1 MATPIRKKRNFKAL
15 QLSSP
20 SSPVSPI
27 VVAPPEPV
35 PAPAPAPAPTAAPAP
50 SVAPLMP
57 TRQAPAP
64 GGKRRPPPMTL
75 KAPKIPTNPA
85 PVETGGQLLTVVS
98 GSSSAPNTASP
109 MGSTRRSTYA
119 TLSNT
124 LANLDINAETKY
136 DLRNEDLKEMQELG
150 QGNGGSVKK
159 VRAHPHRHYNGEK
172 GPCSLLPTAFD
183 DADRCQVV
191 LIDAK
196 PAVRKQILR
205 ELQIMHNCHS
215 KYIISFY
222 GAYLA
227 DPNICICMEFMDKGS
242 LDGIYK
248 KIGAIDIDIVGKVA
262 LAVLEG
268 LTYLYDV
275 HRIIHRDI
283 KPSNILCN
291 SQGDIKICDFGVSGE
306 LINSIA
312 DTFVG
317 TSTYMSPERIQGAQ
331 YTVKSDVW
339 SLGISLIELALG
351 RFPFSESDD
360 DSDSDLSEFENTLSP
375 ARPGSMGS
383 IAALSLPQSRKDRKS
398 AAAKKDRRKSKGVSL
413 QGGGMTM
420 SILEL
425 LQHIVNEPA
434 PRLTPEGSY
443 AKGFIGTSTRIPSSN
458 HEWIKHAKRSKIDVE
473 EWANTF

>member
-15 QLSSP
+15 QLQ
-20 SSPVSPI
+20 
-27 VVAPPEPV
+27 VAEN
-35 PAPAPAPAPTAAPAP
+35 APAPAAPKEPDPIAIRTAPTVSGAAPG
-50 SVAPLMP
+50 L
-57 TRQAPAP
+57 
-64 GGKRRPPPMTL
+64 KKRPPPMTL
-75 KAPKIPTNPA
+75 KAPKIPTSSGA
-85 PVETGGQLLTVVS
+85 VSAVEQDGNLLTVGS
-98 GSSSAPNTASP
+98 GPNSAPHTSTASVK
-109 MGSTRRSTYA
+109 RNTYHA
-119 TLSNT
+119 TLSTT
-124 LANLDINAETKY
+124 LANLDMNAEIKF
-136 DLRNEDLKEMQELG
+136 DLRNEDLKDLQELG

-159 VRAHPHRHYNGEK
+159 VEHV
-172 GPCSLLPTAFD
+172 PTKTVMAKKI
-183 DADRCQVV
+183 V

-196 PAVRKQILR
+196 PSVRKQILR
-205 ELQIMHNCHS
+205 ELQIMHDCHS

-222 GAYLA
+222 GAFLA

-248 KIGAIDIDIVGKVA
+248 KIGAIDIDVVGKVA

-291 SQGDIKICDFGVSGE
+291 SRGEIKICDFGVSGE

-351 RFPFSESDD
+351 RFPFSESVSD
-360 DSDSDLSEFENTLSP
+360 DSDLSDYEGTLSP
-375 ARPGSMGS
+375 ARPGSIS
-383 IAALSLPQSRKDRKS
+383 LSGLPPARIKNKRNST
-398 AAAKKDRRKSKGVSL
+398 AKKDKRKSKGVSL
-413 QGGGMTM
+413 QGGAMTM

-434 PRLTPEGSY
+434 PRLTPEGRY
-443 AKGFIGTSTRIPSSN
+443 PKEAEAFIDSCLLKDPDDRKTPKDLLKD
-458 HEWIKHAKRSKIDVE
+458 EWIEHAKVSDINLE
-473 EWANTF
+473 EWASTF

>member
-15 QLSSP
+15 QLNVDDQPTSP
-20 SSPVSPI
+20 SE
-27 VVAPPEPV
+27 PEPI
-35 PAPAPAPAPTAAPAP
+35 
-50 SVAPLMP
+50 P
-57 TRQAPAP
+57 TRLAPVAA
-64 GGKRRPPPMTL
+64 GKKRPPPMTL
-75 KAPKIPTNPA
+75 KAPKIPSNGTTDGNGA
-85 PVETGGQLLTVVS
+85 ANGQNSAILT
-98 GSSSAPNTASP
+98 SSPSPRRNT
-109 MGSTRRSTYA
+109 YHA
-119 TLSNT
+119 TLSST
-124 LANLDINAETKY
+124 LANLDMNSDSKFE
-136 DLRNEDLKEMQELG
+136 LRNEDFKDLQELG

-159 VRAHPHRHYNGEK
+159 VEHV
-172 GPCSLLPTAFD
+172 PTGKIMAKKI
-183 DADRCQVV
+183 V

-196 PAVRKQILR
+196 PSVRKQILR
-205 ELQIMHNCHS
+205 ELLIMHDCNS
-215 KYIISFY
+215 KYIISFW
-222 GAYLA
+222 GAFLA

-248 KIGAIDIDIVGKVA
+248 KIGAIDIDVVAEVA

-291 SQGDIKICDFGVSGE
+291 SEGEIKICDFGVSGE

-351 RFPFSESDD
+351 RFPFAESSSD
-360 DSDSDLSEFENTLSP
+360 DSDLSDLEGTLSP
-375 ARPGSMGS
+375 GAV
-383 IAALSLPQSRKDRKS
+383 LPPPRSQKEKDKKDKRKS
-398 AAAKKDRRKSKGVSL
+398 HGVSL

-434 PRLTPEGSY
+434 PKLTPEGRY
-443 AKGFIGTSTRIPSSN
+443 PKEADDFIDSCLLKDPDARKTPKDLLKHPWIDHARATAMDLKAWAST
-458 HEWIKHAKRSKIDVE
+458 
-473 EWANTF
+473 F

>member
-15 QLSSP
+15 QLDVP
-20 SSPVSPI
+20 AKPKE
-27 VVAPPEPV
+27 PEPV
-35 PAPAPAPAPTAAPAP
+35 PTRAAPATT
-50 SVAPLMP
+50 APK
-57 TRQAPAP
+57 
-64 GGKRRPPPMTL
+64 GKKRPPPMTL
-75 KAPKIPTNPA
+75 NAPKLG
-85 PVETGGQLLTVVS
+85 V
-98 GSSSAPNTASP
+98 SSAVQDPDGNLANAAGAPTSTIPSASAN
-109 MGSTRRSTYA
+109 TRRNTYHT

-124 LANLDINAETKY
+124 LANLDMNAETRY
-136 DLRNEDLKEMQELG
+136 DLRNEDLKDLQELG

-159 VRAHPHRHYNGEK
+159 VEHT
-172 GPCSLLPTAFD
+172 PTNTIMAKKI
-183 DADRCQVV
+183 V

-196 PAVRKQILR
+196 PSVRKQILR
-205 ELQIMHNCHS
+205 ELHIMHDCHS
-215 KYIISFY
+215 PYIISFY
-222 GAYLA
+222 GAFLS

-248 KIGAIDIDIVGKVA
+248 KIGAIDIEVVSKVA

-291 SQGDIKICDFGVSGE
+291 SQGQIKICDFGVSGE

-351 RFPFSESDD
+351 RFPFADSDPD
-360 DSDSDLSEFENTLSP
+360 DSDLSDFEGTLSP
-375 ARPGSMGS
+375 GS
-383 IAALSLPQSRKDRKS
+383 IGLPPKKEKDKT
-398 AAAKKDRRKSKGVSL
+398 AVSL
-413 QGGGMTM
+413 QGGGMMM

-434 PRLTPEGSY
+434 PRLTPEGRFPQEAEDFVDSCLLKDPD
-443 AKGFIGTSTRIPSSN
+443 ARNTPKDLLKHP
-458 HEWIKHAKRSKIDVE
+458 WIDSARASRFDLEV
-473 EWANTF
+473 WANTF

>member
-1 MATPIRKKRNFKAL
+1 
-15 QLSSP
+15 
-20 SSPVSPI
+20 
-27 VVAPPEPV
+27 
-35 PAPAPAPAPTAAPAP
+35 
-50 SVAPLMP
+50 
-57 TRQAPAP
+57 
-64 GGKRRPPPMTL
+64 MTL
-75 KAPKIPTNPA
+75 KAPKLPPTTTSAVIEDGN
-85 PVETGGQLLTVVS
+85 LLTVQS
-98 GSSSAPNTASP
+98 GASSAPNTASP
-109 MGSTRRSTYA
+109 SASKRNTYHTA
-119 TLSNT
+119 LSNT
-124 LANLDINAETKY
+124 LANLDLNAVVKY
-136 DLRNEDLKEMQELG
+136 DLRNEDLKDLQELG

-159 VRAHPHRHYNGEK
+159 VEHI
-172 GPCSLLPTAFD
+172 PTGTIMAKKI
-183 DADRCQVV
+183 V

-196 PAVRKQILR
+196 PSVRKQILR
-205 ELQIMHNCHS
+205 ELHIMHECNS
-215 KYIISFY
+215 RYIVSFY

-227 DPNICICMEFMDKGS
+227 DPNICICMEVMDKGS

-248 KIGAIDIDIVGKVA
+248 KIGAIDIDIVGQVA

-283 KPSNILCN
+283 KPSNMLCN
-291 SQGDIKICDFGVSGE
+291 SKGEIKICDFGVSGE

-351 RFPFSESDD
+351 RFPFAESEAD
-360 DSDSDLSEFENTLSP
+360 DSDLSDLEGTLSP

-383 IAALSLPQSRKDRKS
+383 IAALSLPPRPPKS
-398 AAAKKDRRKSKGVSL
+398 ASSKKDKRKSKGVSL

-434 PRLTPEGSY
+434 PKLTEGRFPVMAESFIDCCLLKDPDARKTPKELLDY
-443 AKGFIGTSTRIPSSN
+443 PWIEQAKSST
-458 HEWIKHAKRSKIDVE
+458 IDIE
-473 EWANTF
+473 AWTQTF

>member
-1 MATPIRKKRNFKAL
+1 MSTPIRKKRNFKAL
-15 QLSSP
+15 QLSTP
-20 SSPVSPI
+20 GEPAP
-27 VVAPPEPV
+27 VAPPEPEPV
-35 PAPAPAPAPTAAPAP
+35 AIRQAPAPTAP
-50 SVAPLMP
+50 S
-57 TRQAPAP
+57 

-75 KAPKIPTNPA
+75 KAPKLPPSTTSTSTAA
-85 PVETGGQLLTVVS
+85 PGEDNTLLTVAN
-98 GSSSAPNTASP
+98 GANSAPNTASP
-109 MGSTRRSTYA
+109 HISKRNTYHTA
-119 TLSNT
+119 LSNT
-124 LANLDINAETKY
+124 LANLDLNNETKL
-136 DLRNEDLKEMQELG
+136 DLRNEDLREIRELG
-150 QGNGGSVKK
+150 QGNGGSVKL
-159 VRAHPHRHYNGEK
+159 VEHT
-172 GPCSLLPTAFD
+172 PTGKIMAKKI
-183 DADRCQVV
+183 V

-205 ELQIMHNCHS
+205 ELQIMHDCHS
-215 KYIISFY
+215 NYIISFW
-222 GAYLA
+222 GAFLS
-227 DPNICICMEFMDKGS
+227 DPNICICMEAMDKGS

-248 KIGAIDIDIVGKVA
+248 KTGPINIDVVGKVA

-283 KPSNILCN
+283 KPSNILFN
-291 SQGDIKICDFGVSGE
+291 SAGEIKICDFGVSGE

-351 RFPFSESDD
+351 RFPFSESLSD
-360 DSDSDLSEFENTLSP
+360 DSDLSDLEGTLSP
-375 ARPGSMGS
+375 ARPGSINS
-383 IAALSLPQSRKDRKS
+383 LAALGIPPRKPKETS
-398 AAAKKDRRKSKGVSL
+398 KKDKRKSKGVSL

-434 PRLTPEGSY
+434 PRLSGFPAMAEAFVDSCLLKDPDMRKTPKDLLNDDWIVYSR
-443 AKGFIGTSTRIPSSN
+443 TSP
-458 HEWIKHAKRSKIDVE
+458 IDLQA
-473 EWANTF
+473 WAATF

>member
-1 MATPIRKKRNFKAL
+1 MSSPLISPVSPIRKKRNFKAL
-15 QLSSP
+15 QLKAP
-20 SSPVSPI
+20 PMPT
-27 VVAPPEPV
+27 APPPPPPPEPIAV
-35 PAPAPAPAPTAAPAP
+35 
-50 SVAPLMP
+50 
-57 TRQAPAP
+57 RQAPTIAP
-64 GGKRRPPPMTL
+64 LTAGKKRPPPMVI
-75 KAPKIPTNPA
+75 KAPKIPNMGGAVSAVEQETTN
-85 PVETGGQLLTVVS
+85 VLTVVS
-98 GSSSAPNTASP
+98 NGPGSAPNTATA
-109 MGSTRRSTYA
+109 STRRNTYHA

-124 LANLDINAETKY
+124 LANLDMNAEIKF
-136 DLRNEDLKEMQELG
+136 DLRNEDLKDLHELG

-159 VRAHPHRHYNGEK
+159 VEHV
-172 GPCSLLPTAFD
+172 PTGTIMAKKI
-183 DADRCQVV
+183 V

-196 PAVRKQILR
+196 PSVRKQILR
-205 ELQIMHNCHS
+205 ELQIMHDCKS
-215 KYIISFY
+215 KYIISFW
-222 GAYLA
+222 GAFLA

-248 KIGAIDIDIVGKVA
+248 KIGPIDIDVVGQVA

-291 SQGDIKICDFGVSGE
+291 SRGEIKICDFGVSGE

-351 RFPFSESDD
+351 RFPFSESS
-360 DSDSDLSEFENTLSP
+360 DSDSDLSDFEGTLSP
-375 ARPGSMGS
+375 ARPGGHLSS
-383 IAALSLPQSRKDRKS
+383 IGLPPSRPRIKTQ
-398 AAAKKDRRKSKGVSL
+398 KKDKRKSKGVSL

-434 PRLTPEGSY
+434 PRLMPEGRFPREAEEFVDSCLLKDPDSRKTPKDLLKDIWIQQ
-443 AKGFIGTSTRIPSSN
+443 ARVSNVDLEVWAST
-458 HEWIKHAKRSKIDVE
+458 
-473 EWANTF
+473 F

>member
-1 MATPIRKKRNFKAL
+1 
-15 QLSSP
+15 
-20 SSPVSPI
+20 
-27 VVAPPEPV
+27 
-35 PAPAPAPAPTAAPAP
+35 
-50 SVAPLMP
+50 
-57 TRQAPAP
+57 
-64 GGKRRPPPMTL
+64 MTL
-75 KAPKIPTNPA
+75 KAPKIPTTTA
-85 PVETGGQLLTVVS
+85 TPVDGDNNLLTVS
-98 GSSSAPNTASP
+98 NGPSSAPTTASP
-109 MGSTRRSTYA
+109 MASTRRSTYA

-124 LANLDINAETKY
+124 LANLDMNAEIKF
-136 DLRNEDLKEMQELG
+136 DLRNEDLKDLQELG

-159 VRAHPHRHYNGEK
+159 VEHV
-172 GPCSLLPTAFD
+172 PTSTIMAKKI
-183 DADRCQVV
+183 V

-196 PAVRKQILR
+196 PSVRKQILR
-205 ELQIMHNCHS
+205 ELQIMHNCNS
-215 KYIISFY
+215 KFIISFY
-222 GAYLA
+222 GAFLA

-248 KIGAIDIDIVGKVA
+248 KIGAIDIDVVGKVA

-283 KPSNILCN
+283 KPSNILFN
-291 SQGDIKICDFGVSGE
+291 SRGDIKICDFGVSGE

-351 RFPFSESDD
+351 RFPFSESESD
-360 DSDSDLSEFENTLSP
+360 DSDLSDFESTLSP

-383 IAALSLPQSRKDRKS
+383 IAALSLPKSRKDK
-398 AAAKKDRRKSKGVSL
+398 AKKDKRKSKGVSL

-434 PRLTPEGSY
+434 PRLTPEGRFPPEAESFVDSCLL
-443 AKGFIGTSTRIPSSN
+443 KDPDMRKTPKDLLS
-458 HEWIKHAKRSKIDVE
+458 HEWIQQARASKFDLE
-473 EWANTF
+473 GWASTF